1 MIDALSVEGMTRF
14 SQANVKADSAGR
26 ENTVIGWY
34 EDGGNDWFFAG
45 LPLVYNEQARS
56 DPERDED
63 PWGLRALYGDDYMPT
78 PYNDDGIYPSAYYY
92 YDPETLEIFR
102 LSHINYDRYIG
113 DEYCSYPSILLTFG
127 ERAKWF
133 PYAEVDAETGLA
145 DLCATEYGFV
155 WERLARQYDMS
166 HHSFLIFKTD
176 CLSSVYQF
184 NQQKNEIIEG
194 RAFTEEEYASGAPV
208 CVVSAAFAAQ
218 NGLAVG
224 DVIGNISLYNRGF
237 HMGGMNKVTP
247 LYPNEYS
254 HIIEDVGQ
262 LDEKALSLEI
272 VGIYAGENW
281 ELLNSFSFSENTVF
295 VPEIGRAH
303 V

>member
-1 MIDALSVEGMTRF
+1 MTGKNSIKQLFRRPVFLLLFILLLALSSAFLCVCAGLWANARETQRRAEETFTTIAVLNDGPYITSEEGLAQRAAIRAAAEASPHVRLVDDRQSLYGSAEAIWGVWDAEESFNNTPYCSGFIFGECTYAGPQTLQGIGGGDCYEAVFALDREASTPLHPEFDGVDTVIVITSIYSEPGKYLFEVGKRYALSVEGMTRF

-113 DEYCSYPSILLTFG
+113 DKKC
-127 ERAKWF
+127 R
-133 PYAEVDAETGLA
+133 
-145 DLCATEYGFV
+145 
-155 WERLARQYDMS
+155 
-166 HHSFLIFKTD
+166 
-176 CLSSVYQF
+176 
-184 NQQKNEIIEG
+184 
-194 RAFTEEEYASGAPV
+194 
-208 CVVSAAFAAQ
+208 
-218 NGLAVG
+218 
-224 DVIGNISLYNRGF
+224 
-237 HMGGMNKVTP
+237 
-247 LYPNEYS
+247 
-254 HIIEDVGQ
+254 
-262 LDEKALSLEI
+262 
-272 VGIYAGENW
+272 
-281 ELLNSFSFSENTVF
+281 
-295 VPEIGRAH
+295 
-303 V
+303 